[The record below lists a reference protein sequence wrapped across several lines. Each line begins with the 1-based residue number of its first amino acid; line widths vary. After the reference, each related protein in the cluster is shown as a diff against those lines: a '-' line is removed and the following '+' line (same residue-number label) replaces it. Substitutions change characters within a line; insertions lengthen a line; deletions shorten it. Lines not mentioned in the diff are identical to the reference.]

1 MELIEYAK
9 KYRESGFRVFPTEGK
24 VPFANFLWKTQ
35 NAKNEDF
42 LKSKN
47 IAIAMGSGSGLLCI
61 DFDTYKYKDG
71 QAIIDDFIKN
81 ELVQFLHSEKRI
93 FVEQTQSGGFHFIV
107 KTTKEFG
114 NKKIAKVKT
123 ENGKYECVIET
134 RGDGGYIV
142 AHPSENYK
150 KISNFE
156 LWEIDLL
163 ADEEIDALFDILKS
177 YNQEVVEASI
187 PFVNNSIYEGKKV
200 WEYYN
205 EEQSS
210 IDYAKQLLIQIGW
223 KINGKHCTRPGKDQG
238 TSATFGFIENN
249 VFYVFSSSCH
259 PFDNEKAY
267 KPFNILTLL
276 EFNGDYKAST
286 KFLHSIYGNKKEA
299 VQYESKEQQ
308 INVLQ
313 DCFIDFRKEV
323 VLLDPLISVINDYST
338 SLEKRIGICT
348 IGDISVLTG
357 MQKAKKSFFL
367 NKVIQSYLNPE
378 KVIDEHLV
386 GHSKVGKRKIC
397 VVDTEQ
403 SEYYANKNAKRI
415 NRISNSENFDYLSLR
430 KFSPNE
436 RKERIELYLKN
447 YNVDLGILIIDGIVD
462 LCNNSND
469 MQEAI
474 ELTNWLMNISATMQ
488 IHIICVLHLN
498 PGLNTNGETKMR
510 GFLGTILAQ
519 KAETVL
525 EIEKDKSNQKQS
537 TIKPKDVRGEL
548 FKPFAIEIN
557 EVGIPILCSIGMSAE
572 DGYYNKKNNEDNP
585 FKIV

>member
-1 MELIEYAK
+1 MYVEYT
-9 KYRESGFRVFPTEGK
+9 P
-24 VPFANFLWKTQ
+24 Q
-35 NAKNEDF
+35 
-42 LKSKN
+42 
-47 IAIAMGSGSGLLCI
+47 
-61 DFDTYKYKDG
+61 
-71 QAIIDDFIKN
+71 
-81 ELVQFLHSEKRI
+81 
-93 FVEQTQSGGFHFIV
+93 GGVHFIV

-114 NKKIAKVKT
+114 NKKIAKIKT
-123 ENGKYECVIET
+123 ENGKYECIIET

-142 AHPSENYK
+142 THPSENYTK
-150 KISNFE
+150 VSPFE
-156 LWEIDLL
+156 LWELDVL

-177 YNQEVVEASI
+177 YNQYVVETSI

-210 IDYAKQLLIQIGW
+210 IDYSKQLLEQNGW
-223 KINGKHCTRPGKDQG
+223 KINGKYCTRPGKKEG
-238 TSATFGFIENN
+238 TSATFGYVGNN

-259 PFDNEKAY
+259 PFDEESAY

-276 EFNGDYKAST
+276 QFNGDYKEST
-286 KFLHSIYGNKKEA
+286 KYLYNIYGNKKEA

-313 DCFIDFRKEV
+313 DCFVDFRKEV
-323 VLLDPLISVINDYST
+323 VLPDPLISIINDYGT
-338 SLEKRIGICT
+338 HIEKRIGICT

-367 NKVIQSYLNPE
+367 NKIIQSYLNPE

-386 GHSKVGKRKIC
+386 GYSKVGKRKIC
-397 VVDTEQ
+397 IVDTEQ

-415 NRISNSENFDYLSLR
+415 NRLSNSENFDYLSLR

-447 YNVDLGILIIDGIVD
+447 YNVDLGILIIDGVVD

-474 ELTNWLMNISATMQ
+474 ELTNWLMNISATMK
-488 IHIICVLHLN
+488 IHITCVLHLN
-498 PGLNTNGETKMR
+498 PGLSTNGETKMR

-519 KAETVL
+519 KAETVI
-525 EIEKDKSNQKQS
+525 EIEKDKSNQSQS
-537 TIKPKDVRGEL
+537 VIKPKDVRGEI

-557 EVGIPILCSIGMSAE
+557 ELGIPILCSIGMSAE
-572 DGYYNKKNNEDNP
+572 DGNYKKISNTRL
-585 FKIV
+585 F